1 MIKTLLKH
9 VKQYKAASIAT
20 PFFMILEVAMEM
32 TVPYLM
38 ASLVDDGIEKSDM
51 RHILIVG
58 GIMFI
63 AALVGLFAGL
73 MGGKYG
79 AKASAG
85 FAKNLREG
93 MYNNI
98 QTFSF

>member
-20 PFFMILEVAMEM
+20 PLFMILEVAMEM
-32 TVPYLM
+32 IVPYLM

-79 AKASAG
+79 AL
-85 FAKNLREG
+85 FLP
-93 MYNNI
+93 
-98 QTFSF
+98 

>member
-1 MIKTLLKH
+1 
-9 VKQYKAASIAT
+9 
-20 PFFMILEVAMEM
+20 M

-63 AALVGLFAGL
+63 AALVGLL
-73 MGGKYG
+73 QDLWV
-79 AKASAG
+79 ASTEP
-85 FAKNLREG
+85 KLPRDLPK
-93 MYNNI
+93 I
-98 QTFSF
+98 

>member
-73 MGGKYG
+73 MFSRQVYPRGEKPPQP
-79 AKASAG
+79 SAFG
-85 FAKNLREG
+85 RFDGCWR
-93 MYNNI
+93 
-98 QTFSF
+98 

>member
-1 MIKTLLKH
+1 
-9 VKQYKAASIAT
+9 
-20 PFFMILEVAMEM
+20 
-32 TVPYLM
+32 
-38 ASLVDDGIEKSDM
+38 
-51 RHILIVG
+51 
-58 GIMFI
+58 MFI

-98 QTFSF
+98 QTLDLITHQYLDQISGDFSRFPLQDLTNGISDPIEA

>member
-1 MIKTLLKH
+1 MIKILLKH

-63 AALVGLFAGL
+63 AALVGPFCRT
-73 MGGKYG
+73 YG
-79 AKASAG
+79 WQIRS
-85 FAKNLREG
+85 
-93 MYNNI
+93 
-98 QTFSF
+98 QSFRGICQKSERRYV